1 MADATPPDNAA
12 RSAAP
17 KAVGGLVAFLTCAN
31 RLLAFCLALPVRF
44 YRKFISQA
52 LPPACRYE
60 PSCSRYALDA
70 LSQHGGLRG
79 AWLTLRR
86 LSRCHPFGGSGFDP
100 VPPSLATLSPTA
112 GDCSGPD
119 FKTR

>member
-1 MADATPPDNAA
+1 MADAKPPDNAA
-12 RSAAP
+12 RFVASKAA
-17 KAVGGLVAFLTCAN
+17 GGLVAFLVCAN
-31 RLLAFCLALPVRF
+31 RLLAFCLALPIRF
-44 YRKFISQA
+44 YRKFISRA

-70 LSQHGGLRG
+70 LNRHGGLRG

-86 LSRCHPFGGSGFDP
+86 LLRCHPFGGSGFDP
-100 VPPSLATLSPTA
+100 VPPLATLSPTA
-112 GDCSGPD
+112 GHCSGSD